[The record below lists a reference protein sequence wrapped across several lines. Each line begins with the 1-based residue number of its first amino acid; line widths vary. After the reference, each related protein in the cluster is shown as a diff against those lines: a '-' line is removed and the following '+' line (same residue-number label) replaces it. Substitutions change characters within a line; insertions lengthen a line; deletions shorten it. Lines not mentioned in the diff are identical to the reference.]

1 MGYSCTAAASFTMDA
16 IGKLI
21 GGIASNAMP
30 DGGFY
35 ERGREQPD
43 GAMTG
48 TVWASIAGD
57 PNHCRKRGGFRINP
71 DGKVAR
77 FPGLNRGLLTKAE
90 RMGAKEYKRIYMTSS

>member
-21 GGIASNAMP
+21 GKEVSNAMP

-35 ERGREQPD
+35 ERGREQID

-48 TVWASIAGD
+48 TVWAGIPGD
-57 PNHCRKRGGFRINP
+57 PNHCRKRGSFRINP

-77 FPGLNRGLLTKAE
+77 FPGLKRDMLAKAE
-90 RMGAKEYKRIYMTSS
+90 QMGEKEYKRIYCR